1 MDPSLRSPSFLLPY
15 CFFFLLLFTVATT
28 TATEGAPADRLNVD
42 TVPYAHGF
50 RHLFGD
56 SNCAPFADGRGVS
69 LLLDRFTGAGFISS
83 DMYQHGFYSAKIKLP
98 SDYTAG
104 VVVAFYT
111 SNGDVFE
118 KTHDELDIEFLGNIR
133 GKKWRFQTNVYG
145 NGSTY
150 RGREERYTLWFD
162 PTEDFHRYSILWTP
176 DNIIFYVDDVPIRE
190 MKKTEAM
197 GGEYPSKP
205 MSLYAT
211 IWDASDWA
219 TSGGRYKVN
228 YKYAPFTAQFKDLSL
243 EGCPVDP
250 AILRSSTAD
259 LASACS
265 AAATSLQSKAY
276 SAVTARGRAAMRR
289 FRQRYM
295 YYYYC
300 YDSIRY
306 PVPPVECAIDPFER
320 SRYHDTG
327 RLKFGSTHR
336 RRPRR
341 STAAPAYYESADN
354 GADAQ

>member
-1 MDPSLRSPSFLLPY
+1 MDSSLRCPSSFVFY
-15 CFFFLLLFTVATT
+15 FLLFT
-28 TATEGAPADRLNVD
+28 TATAGAPADPLDVG
-42 TVPYAHGF
+42 TVPFSDGF
-50 RHLFGD
+50 RHLFGE
-56 SNCAPFADGRGVS
+56 SNCAPSVDGRGVR
-69 LLLDRFTGAGFISS
+69 LLLDRFTGAGFTSS
-83 DMYQHGFYSAKIKLP
+83 DMYRHGFYSAKIKLP

-145 NGSTY
+145 NGSTH

-176 DNIIFYVDDVPIRE
+176 DIIIFYVDEVPIRQI
-190 MKKTEAM
+190 KKVEAM
-197 GGEYPSKP
+197 GGDYPSKP

-219 TSGGRYKVN
+219 TSGGRFKVN
-228 YKYAPFTAQFKDLSL
+228 YKYAPFTAHFTDLSL

-250 AILRSSTAD
+250 AILRSSSAD
-259 LASACS
+259 VAPACS
-265 AAATSLQSKAY
+265 AVATSLASKAY
-276 SAVTARGRAAMRR
+276 SVLTPTRRAAMNR

-306 PVPPVECAIDPFER
+306 PVPPPECVIDTAER
-320 SRYHDTG
+320 ARYHDTG
-327 RLKFGSTHR
+327 RLKFGSSHR
-336 RRPRR
+336 RRPRKT
-341 STAAPAYYESADN
+341 TAAPSYYVNADI
-354 GADAQ
+354 GADTM